1 MSNDDTKP
9 PAAPGKPAAKAK
21 PDEAGESKPAAKPPG
36 PKPTAAKPP
45 ALDERPLRFADLAPF
60 AAQLDAD
67 ELIAMLR
74 DGRGVVRAN
83 AALGL
88 AAVNQPAL
96 DLVMLLRDSEAR
108 VAAAAAEAIGLMGVL
123 VRPFIPQ
130 ITQALDGA
138 QAEVLESVVGT
149 LASLVGKAND
159 ELRTALDVPFALAM
173 KTIVEACGRL
183 DQAGVAFLISAA
195 GDERGRVR
203 INAIGG
209 LGRWGKA
216 DIEASMA
223 CLTNIEA
230 NDSVPDIRTA
240 AKQASLAVIARTKVA
255 AVDSL
260 PKNIPDFE
268 ARKLGMSELAEYAD
282 AINIDEMIYALSDGR
297 THVRINAARALGAKG
312 EPAGRAAPN
321 LGLACRDSIA
331 QVRREAA
338 KALGRLGNE
347 ALPAAPDLVGA
358 LSDMEDEVAEA
369 AAETLEPLGT
379 RVQDALV
386 RGLETGSEQGG
397 WRVGELIS
405 KLPHAAETL
414 TEAFRSPAVNVQVNA
429 ALGLGM
435 LGRDLVGVGLAALH
449 GARTGGDAR
458 TREAVRRALEMINP
472 SGKTGPA
479 QVTVDGFEDRFLSAA
494 EFDKYKADL
503 ERIGV
508 ADFIEYLQDGRDV
521 VRANAATALGVLG
534 PPAAGAAT
542 TLGVRLR
549 DDSARVRLAAAQAL
563 DKLGDAAV
571 VETAGDLVRALGDAD
586 DKVTEACGQ
595 VIRARKGRMISA
607 LVRGLETD
615 DPAHGRRIAEL
626 INVFEDATEIL
637 CDAFESPAVNVQVNA
652 AIGLGMLG
660 PKRVGKGRKAL
671 EGARTGGWERT
682 REAVRKALDMLDG
695 PRSTGPAAIEID
707 GFETR
712 VLGAEAFANAGG
724 KLPVGDL
731 VGYLHDG
738 RAHVRANAATA
749 LGTLGPAA
757 AGAAL
762 AIGVLLR
769 DDDMRVR
776 IQAAGALD
784 KLGDDAVRETADY
797 LVGALRGD
805 ADVTRAV
812 APVLTARKARVLGAL
827 LKGLETDDDTHARR
841 ILEII
846 NALPDAA
853 ETLCDAIESPAENV
867 QVNAAIGL
875 GMLGEKRAGSAGR
888 KALETRRTG
897 GFVRTREAVFKALAM
912 WKG

>member
-1 MSNDDTKP
+1 MSNDTKP
-9 PAAPGKPAAKAK
+9 PAPAKAAAK
-21 PDEAGESKPAAKPPG
+21 PDESKPSARSAASKPAAAPVAPAPLPP
-36 PKPTAAKPP
+36 
-45 ALDERPLRFADLAPF
+45 LDERPLRYVDLAPY
-60 AAQLDAD
+60 AAQLEADA
-67 ELIAMLR
+67 LIAMLR

-96 DLVMLLRDSEAR
+96 ELVTLLRDSEPR
-108 VAAAAAEAIGLMGVL
+108 VAAAAAEALGLLGLL

-138 QAEVLESVVGT
+138 VPEVLETMIGVLSG
-149 LASLVGKAND
+149 LVGKARD
-159 ELRTALDVPFALAM
+159 ELCLALDVPLSLAM
-173 KTIVEACGRL
+173 KTVIEACGRL
-183 DQAGVAFLISAA
+183 GKPGIAFLIAAA
-195 GDERGRVR
+195 GHERSRVR

-209 LGRWGKA
+209 LGRWGKTDMDA
-216 DIEASMA
+216 SLQCLNHIEAS
-223 CLTNIEA
+223 
-230 NDSVPDIRTA
+230 DPVPDIRTA
-240 AKQASLAVIARTKVA
+240 AKQASLAVIARTKVEV
-255 AVDSL
+255 VDAL

-268 ARKLGMSELAEYAD
+268 ARKLGASELAEYAD
-282 AINIDEMIYALSDGR
+282 QINVDEMVHALSDGR
-297 THVRINAARALGAKG
+297 THVRINAARGLAAKG
-312 EPAGRAAPN
+312 EAAGRGAGN
-321 LGLACRDSIA
+321 LGLACRDSVA

-338 KALGRLGNE
+338 KALGKLGAA

-358 LSDMEDEVAEA
+358 LSDAEDEVAEA
-369 AAETLEPLGT
+369 AAETLEQLGAQA
-379 RVQDALV
+379 RDALV
-386 RGLETGSEQGG
+386 KGLETGSERGG
-397 WRVGELIS
+397 WRVGELIAR
-405 KLPHAAETL
+405 LPGAAEAL

-435 LGRDLVGVGLAALH
+435 LGRDKVGVGLAALH

-458 TREAVRRALEMINP
+458 TREAVRTALEMINP

-479 QVTVDGFEDRFLSAA
+479 PVAIDGFEDRFVAA
-494 EFDKYKADL
+494 SELDGKNAEL
-503 ERIGV
+503 EAVGV
-508 ADFIEYLQDGRDV
+508 ADLIAYLQDGRDV
-521 VRANAATALGVLG
+521 VRANAATALGALG
-534 PPAAGAAT
+534 PAAAAAAT

-549 DDSARVRLAAAQAL
+549 DDAARVRLAAAQAL
-563 DKLGDAAV
+563 DKLGDASV
-571 VETAGDLVRALGDAD
+571 IETAGDLVRALGDSD
-586 DKVTEACGQ
+586 TQVTDACAQ
-595 VIRARKGRMISA
+595 VIRARKGRMIGA

-626 INVFEDATEIL
+626 IHVFDDAVEIL

-660 PKRVGKGRKAL
+660 PRRVGKGRKAL

-695 PRSTGPAAIEID
+695 PRSSGPAEIPVE
-707 GFETR
+707 GFEAR
-712 VLGAEAFANAGG
+712 VLGADAFAGATG
-724 KLPVGDL
+724 KLPVNDL

-749 LGTLGPAA
+749 LGSVGPAA

-762 AIGVLLR
+762 AIGVLMR

-776 IQAAGALD
+776 VQAAGALD

-805 ADVTRAV
+805 AEVGKAV
-812 APVLTARKARVLGAL
+812 APVLVARKARVLTAL

-841 ILEII
+841 ILEVI
-846 NALPDAA
+846 NALPDAQ
-853 ETLCDAIESPAENV
+853 EILCDAIESPAENV

-875 GMLGEKRAGSAGR
+875 GMLGEKRAGAAGR

-897 GFVRTREAVFKALAM
+897 GFARTREAVFKALAM
-912 WKG
+912 WKA

>member
-1 MSNDDTKP
+1 MSNDTKP
-9 PAAPGKPAAKAK
+9 PAPPAKPAAKADADPK
-21 PDEAGESKPAAKPPG
+21 PAKASAPSKPAAR
-36 PKPTAAKPP
+36 PP
-45 ALDERPLRFADLAPF
+45 AFDERPLRFVDLAPY

-96 DLVMLLRDSEAR
+96 DLVMLLRDSEPR
-108 VAAAAAEAIGLMGVL
+108 VAAAAAEAIGLLGPL
-123 VRPFIPQ
+123 VGPLVPQ
-130 ITQALDGA
+130 IAQALDGA
-138 QAEVLESVVGT
+138 QPEVVDAVVGT
-149 LASLVGKAND
+149 LAGLVGKADD
-159 ELRTALDVPFALAM
+159 ELCAALDVPFALAM
-173 KTIVEACGRL
+173 KTVVEACGRI
-183 DQAGVAFLISAA
+183 DKAGVAFLIAA
-195 GDERGRVR
+195 TRHERGRIR

-216 DIEASMA
+216 DIDASMA
-223 CLTNIEA
+223 CLTHIEA
-230 NDSVPDIRTA
+230 NDPVPDVRTA
-240 AKQASLAVIARTKVA
+240 AKQASLAVIARTKVVVA
-255 AVDSL
+255 DAL

-268 ARKLGMSELAEYAD
+268 TRKLGVSELADYLD
-282 AINIDEMIYALSDGR
+282 AIKNDEMIFALSDGR
-297 THVRINAARALGAKG
+297 ALVRINAARALGAKG
-312 EPAGRAAPN
+312 EASGPAAGN
-321 LGLACRDSIA
+321 LGLACRDSVP

-338 KALGRLGNE
+338 KALGKLGAA

-358 LSDMEDEVAEA
+358 LGDAEAEVADA
-369 AAETLEPLGT
+369 AAETLEPLGASAL
-379 RVQDALV
+379 DALI
-386 RGLETGSEQGG
+386 RGLETGSETGG
-397 WRVGELIS
+397 WRVGELIG
-405 KLPHAAETL
+405 KLPNAAEAL

-435 LGRDLVGVGLAALH
+435 LGADRVGVGLAALH

-479 QVTVDGFEDRFLSAA
+479 QVAIDGFEDRFLSAA
-494 EFDKYKADL
+494 EVDGAKAVLAALSVADL
-503 ERIGV
+503 V
-508 ADFIEYLQDGRDV
+508 AYLQDGRDV
-521 VRANAATALGVLG
+521 VRANAATALGALG
-534 PPAAGAAT
+534 AGAAGAAT

-549 DDSARVRLAAAQAL
+549 DDAPRVRLAAAQAL

-571 VETAGDLVRALGDAD
+571 IETAGDLVRALGDAD
-586 DKVTEACGQ
+586 DKVTQAVGQ
-595 VIRARKGRMISA
+595 VIRARKTRMIGA

-626 INVFEDATEIL
+626 INVFEDASEIL

-652 AIGLGMLG
+652 ATGLGMLG

-682 REAVRKALDMLDG
+682 REAVRKAIEVLDG
-695 PRSTGPAAIEID
+695 PRDTGPAVIEID
-707 GFETR
+707 GFESR
-712 VLGAEAFANAGG
+712 VLGADAFANAGG
-724 KLPVGDL
+724 KLPVGAL

-749 LGTLGPAA
+749 LGTLGPPA

-762 AIGVLLR
+762 AIGVLMR

-776 IQAAGALD
+776 IQAAAALD

-805 ADVTRAV
+805 AEVTKAV
-812 APVLTARKARVLGAL
+812 TPVLVARKARVLGAL
-827 LKGLETDDDTHARR
+827 LKGLETDDDTQARR
-841 ILEII
+841 IIEVINVLADAQEI
-846 NALPDAA
+846 
-853 ETLCDAIESPAENV
+853 LCDAIESPAENV
-867 QVNAAIGL
+867 QVNAAIGI
-875 GMLGEKRAGSAGR
+875 GMLGEKRAGAAGR

-897 GFVRTREAVFKALAM
+897 GFARTREAVFKGLAM
-912 WKG
+912 WKA